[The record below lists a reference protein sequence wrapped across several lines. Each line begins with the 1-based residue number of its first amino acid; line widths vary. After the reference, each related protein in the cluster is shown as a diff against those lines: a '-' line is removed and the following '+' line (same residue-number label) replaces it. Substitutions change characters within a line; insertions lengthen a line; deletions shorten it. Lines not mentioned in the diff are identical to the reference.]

1 MLGGSIEPGDYY
13 PFFEIYPGGFPDW
26 LSYMFG
32 GSPTAVMASFCL
44 QMLSVMILP
53 LLTDTF
59 VNTYFLPILHFIM
72 LLSSDGWIVGVGC
85 MALCSVVRTLFTVDY
100 GPRSRVWRGKKP
112 PRLKPKPYQRLSGKK
127 WRAMMRR
134 RLRLLN
140 PSYGRVYFDRGKY
153 TKLRRKRSKLLERV
167 RVDFYKL
174 ARRRAALNKK
184 RRAALRRAYF
194 TIGGAYKVALDE
206 SFGGQSTQ
214 SDWSPTE
221 DYDLKFGPMEF
232 ELGGFCVDEADD
244 TDDVDVVQDFVAS
257 LDNPSRLVANFI
269 AMSPREHAKNVEAA
283 LLRAEIMFNES
294 KSSSIPLSAPT
305 TARRK
310 KSDAFL
316 ARYRD
321 TPCVVDTGASY
332 GLTPFKEDFLT
343 YEECDI
349 TVKAVANDN
358 KVIGMGIVLYKM
370 PATNGDTCFVPGIAY
385 HMPDCN
391 IRLLSPQSYHQMYNG
406 HSELD
411 GQAFTFFLA
420 KAVNGPMQHQ
430 IKVPIDPG
438 SNLPLLRDVSTTGLE
453 KQRARPHFVQ
463 SIRMHQ
469 HFCGSFFGRWRTSY
483 DPDDDEG
490 EDDVFEFRPFL
501 HEVRSLN
508 SLNCVTQGH
517 NPNLSNGQKELLLWH
532 YRLNCSL
539 KRVQHL
545 MNEHVRVDEDGN
557 ETVIEP
563 VIQTQFAEAKTCST
577 DIKCATCEIA
587 RARVQKPKT
596 SKSTRNKSKDKA
608 LTKEK
613 YAPGDFVSMDTV
625 PVGIAGRAYQGY
637 GGPNAGVQF
646 RYLTLFHD
654 AASGVIKIY
663 LQENGSTAATL
674 YAKQQF
680 EDFMFVSQRVFV
692 KHYHSDQGS
701 NFTDEKFA
709 ADCASKIQTQSF
721 SGTGAK
727 FENGAAER
735 AVQTVFWMARSM
747 MLHCALRWDLEGCA
761 DPSLWPQALLHA
773 VWLYNR
779 TPKIDTCVSPLELL
793 TSRRDDHH
801 DLLRTKVW
809 GCPSF
814 VLDPILQ
821 DGKKLPKFSRR
832 TRVGQFMGFSENHS
846 TLVGQIRNLKSG
858 SITNQYHVV
867 YDEKFESVI
876 GLAVNTHAEDLEV
889 YTQKLWELLFDT
901 EYARDFYSEPVVSAT
916 TGELEYDVPV
926 LDDEWLTEQE
936 VREKEE
942 RIQAQL
948 RRDAQRKARYEAE
961 FRPRTREAG
970 RKVKVGFD
978 DDANSS
984 VPAPT
989 PAVVDG
995 SVEEVPAILPPEGE
1009 VSEDAVGASEGDVGN
1024 VDFDVGVKDSPGDG
1038 DTIWNRR
1045 ARRSNWKTRYSGSE
1059 YVTHAEVTKTNW
1071 QHALDFGGA
1080 AMATLSLAEKAVLRS
1095 PAFSEFFSNFELTLM
1110 NERQMPTH
1118 LKNNPLTRDRVRYP
1132 DESLRM
1138 NLTQH
1143 KQLARD
1149 QAQVDLRYHKL
1160 EEVAPTLE
1168 ALLNSRLSEYVTLA
1182 TNNTHYSG
1190 STTELI
1196 CIDVHPAFMT
1206 AKLGI
1211 SKADNPSWDEAMRG
1225 PEAAEFWKA
1234 AEVEIATLEKM
1245 KSWEVVD
1252 RPADKKVLPSLWAF
1266 RKKRLPSGEVRKY
1279 KARFTACGNKQTP
1292 DVDFSETWAPVVQ
1305 WTTVRMMLI
1314 LSTQMRLKS
1323 FSADVSCAFL
1333 HSDIDSEVYVEM
1345 PRGFKKPGKV
1355 LKLLKSLYGL
1365 KQAPRLFWKYLTDA
1379 MNSCGLVQSEFD
1391 PCLFV
1396 GPKVIALAYVDDILF
1411 FAKDEADIEKLMLD
1425 LRNTGLLLEK
1435 ESSAAGFLGV
1445 DIKPTKFNSAGEA
1458 TELELTQ
1465 CGLIDRIITNLG
1477 LDDKDYSK
1485 ATPVESSK
1493 PLARDADGDPCI
1505 EDFNYAAVVGQLL
1518 YLSGHTRPEL
1528 AYAVNQCARYMFNPK
1543 RSHELALIRIGKYLK
1558 GTRTKGLIVKPSGG
1572 LLNINAYPDADFA
1585 GLYGHESPD
1594 DPACVKSRTGFV
1606 ILVANCPIC
1615 WKSTLQSKTALSTTE
1630 AEISALAHCMK
1641 ELIGIMDLAKFFAD
1655 YYELEPVETK
1665 INVTVHEDN
1674 SAALILANTIPP
1686 ECTPR
1691 SKFYHIET
1699 IWFREQIVLRGIE
1712 VVKIDT
1718 HEQLGDIFTK
1728 DLSKVVFEYLRLK
1741 LCGW

>member
-1 MLGGSIEPGDYY
+1 MLGDSIEPGDYY
-13 PFFEIYPGGFPDW
+13 PFYELYPGGYSDW
-26 LSYMFG
+26 LSYVFG
-32 GSPTAVMASFCL
+32 GHPTAVMAAFFL
-44 QMLSVMILP
+44 QMFSAMILP
-53 LLTDTF
+53 LLSDSF
-59 VNTYFLPILHFIM
+59 VNNYFLPTLNFVM
-72 LLSSDGWIVGVGC
+72 LLSSGGWMVGVCC
-85 MALCSVVRTLFTVDY
+85 MAVCSVIRTLFTVDY
-100 GPRSRVWRGKKP
+100 GPRSEVWRGKKP

-134 RLRLLN
+134 RRRLMD
-140 PSYGRVYFDRGKY
+140 PSSGRVYFDRAAH
-153 TKLRRKRSKLLERV
+153 TKLQRKR
-167 RVDFYKL
+167 YKL
-174 ARRRAALNKK
+174 RERARFELCKQAK
-184 RRAALRRAYF
+184 RQAALRRAYF
-194 TIGGAYKVALDE
+194 TLRGAYKMAMDE
-206 SFGGQSTQ
+206 SFGDQSPQ
-214 SDWSPTE
+214 SDWSPT
-221 DYDLKFGPMEF
+221 DDFDFHFGPMEY
-232 ELGGFCVDEADD
+232 EVGGHCYDQADD
-244 TDDVDVVQDFVAS
+244 SDDEDAVRDFVAT
-257 LDNPSRLVANFI
+257 LDNPTKLVANFM
-269 AMSPREHAKNVEAA
+269 AMGPREHAKNARAA
-283 LLRAEIMFNES
+283 MLRAEIMFNES
-294 KSSSIPLSAPT
+294 KSSKIPVSTPT
-305 TARRK
+305 ASRRK
-310 KSDAFL
+310 KSAAFMT
-316 ARYRD
+316 RYRE
-321 TPCVVDTGASY
+321 TPCVIDTGASY

-343 YEECDI
+343 YEECNI

-358 KVIGMGIVLYKM
+358 KVIGMGLVLYKM
-370 PATNGDTCFVPGIAY
+370 PATNGDICYVPGIAY

-406 HSELD
+406 HSELN
-411 GQAFTFFLA
+411 GEAYTFFLA
-420 KAVNGPMQHQ
+420 TAVNGDKKHQ
-430 IKVPIDPG
+430 IRVLIDAG

-453 KQRARPHFVQ
+453 KQRAKPHFVQ

-483 DPDDDEG
+483 DLDDDGDEE
-490 EDDVFEFRPFL
+490 EDDFEFRPFL
-501 HEVRSLN
+501 HQVRSLN
-508 SLNCVTQGH
+508 SLTCVTEGH
-517 NPNLSNGQKELLLWH
+517 NPNLSPAQKELLLWH
-532 YRLNCSL
+532 FRLQCSM
-539 KRVQHL
+539 KRIQYM
-545 MNEHVRVDEDGN
+545 MNEHVRVDEDGTK
-557 ETVIEP
+557 TVIEP
-563 VIQTQFAEAKTCST
+563 VIKAVDPEAKTCPT

-587 RARVQKPKT
+587 RARVQKPKN
-596 SKSTRNKSKDKA
+596 SKRTRDKSKDKA
-608 LTKEK
+608 LTREK
-613 YAPGDFVSMDTV
+613 YDPGDFVSMDTV
-625 PVGIAGRAYQGY
+625 PVGIAGRAYEGY

-654 AASGVIKIY
+654 AATGIIKIY

-674 YAKQQF
+674 YSKQQF
-680 EDFMFVSQRVFV
+680 EDFMFLTKNVTV

-701 NFTDEKFA
+701 NFTDERFA
-709 ADCASKIQTQSF
+709 ADCAEKIQSQSF

-747 MLHCALRWDLEGCA
+747 MLHCALRWDMEGCA
-761 DPSLWPQALLHA
+761 DTSLWPQALLHA

-779 TPKIDTCVSPLELL
+779 TPKMDTCASPLEML
-793 TSRRDDHH
+793 TKRRDDHH
-801 DLLRTKVW
+801 DLLRAKVW

-832 TRVGQFMGFSENHS
+832 TRVGQFVGFSEDHS

-867 YDEKFESVI
+867 YDEKFEAVV
-876 GLAVNTHAEDLEV
+876 GLAANNHTDDLEL
-889 YTQKLWELLFDT
+889 YTQKLWEMLFNT

-916 TGELEYDVPV
+916 GELEYDVPV
-926 LDDEWLTEQE
+926 LNDEWLTEQDI
-936 VREKEE
+936 REKEE
-942 RIQAQL
+942 RILAQL
-948 RRDAQRKARYEAE
+948 RRDAQRKKRYEAKY
-961 FRPRTREAG
+961 RPVTRQAG
-970 RKVKVGFD
+970 RKVKVVFN

-984 VPAPT
+984 VTAPH
-989 PAVVDG
+989 PESVDG
-995 SVEEVPAILPPEGE
+995 SVEDVPAILPPEGD
-1009 VSEDAVGASEGDVGN
+1009 VSEDAVDASEGDVGN
-1024 VDFDVGVKDSPGDG
+1024 VDFEVEVEDSPGDG

-1045 ARRSNWKTRYSGSE
+1045 AKRGNWKTRYSGSE
-1059 YVTHAEVTKTNW
+1059 YVTRAEVTKTNW
-1071 QHALDFGGA
+1071 QHALAFDGT
-1080 AMATLSLAEKAVLRS
+1080 AMAALSLAEKAVLRS
-1095 PAFSEFFSNFELTLM
+1095 PAFSEFFGNFEITLM
-1110 NERQMPTH
+1110 NERQMPDH
-1118 LKNNPLTRDRVRYP
+1118 LKNHPLTRDLVRYP
-1132 DESLRM
+1132 SESVRM
-1138 NLTQH
+1138 SLSQH
-1143 KQLARD
+1143 KQRARD
-1149 QAQVDLRYHKL
+1149 QAQVDLRCHKL

-1168 ALLNSRLSEYVTLA
+1168 EFLNSPLSQYVTLA
-1182 TNNTHYSG
+1182 TNNTYYSG
-1190 STTELI
+1190 SITELV
-1196 CIDVHPAFMT
+1196 CQDVHPAFMN

-1211 SKADNPSWDEAMRG
+1211 SKADNPGWDDAMRG

-1234 AEVEIATLEKM
+1234 AELEIATLEKM
-1245 KSWEVVD
+1245 KSWQVVD
-1252 RPADKKVLPSLWAF
+1252 RPRDKKVLPSLWAF

-1292 DVDFSETWAPVVQ
+1292 DVDFTETWAPVVQ

-1314 LSTQMRLKS
+1314 LATQLQLKS

-1365 KQAPRLFWKYLTDA
+1365 RQAPRLFWKYLTES
-1379 MNSCGLVQSEFD
+1379 MTSCGLVQSELD
-1391 PCLFV
+1391 PCLFI
-1396 GPKVIALAYVDDILF
+1396 GPKVIAVAYVDDILF
-1411 FAKDEADIEKLMLD
+1411 FAKDEADIEKLMVD
-1425 LRNTGLLLEK
+1425 LRETGLLLEK

-1445 DIKPTKFNSAGEA
+1445 DIKPTKFNAAGEA

-1493 PLARDADGDPCI
+1493 PLTRDKDGDPCI

-1518 YLSGHTRPEL
+1518 YLSGHSRPEL
-1528 AYAVNQCARYMFNPK
+1528 AYSVNQCARYMFNPK

-1615 WKSTLQSKTALSTTE
+1615 WKSTLQSKTALSTME
-1630 AEISALAHCMK
+1630 AELSALAHCMK
-1641 ELIGIMDLAKFFAD
+1641 ELVGIMDLAKFFAT

-1674 SAALILANTIPP
+1674 SGALILANTLPP
-1686 ECTPR
+1686 EYTPR

-1712 VVKIDT
+1712 VVKVDT